1 MARLTALPADNREVV
16 RAGRPIEI
24 HRLLVELL
32 EFHCELTFL
41 DFVLREDLEVRSK
54 ANELHDCDEPLGWII
69 LIPLDGIAIVHWEL
83 VMEVM
88 VTLSEG
94 DKRGKNVIARSVL
107 IVEGG
112 FTKPVSERVDTEGRL
127 STKGESDCSY
137 LSAKWTHV
145 VDKEQTS
152 KRRIEITAT
161 PIAPE
166 VTRNDGRDDNAH
178 QDEEPDEPFM
188 LPTDD
193 RVAGEIRDISDAR
206 LATRLEDHPTD
217 MRPEEPMMGAIGV
230 EVSVSVTMM
239 STVTARPPLDR
250 TLNSTRASECKEV
263 FERTRS
269 VVGTMGPEAVVT
281 GSNTHTGEKV
291 VEHGEE
297 GSLELERSS
306 APAVNRGDRSEG
318 EGDEGNPLSLRVQ
331 VFPSNRGKLL
341 LVGENLLDIVVGNV
355 NVYWGVLITETG
367 R

>member
-1 MARLTALPADNREVV
+1 MV
-16 RAGRPIEI
+16 RAGRPIET
-24 HRLLVELL
+24 HRLLVEPL

-54 ANELHDCDEPLGWII
+54 ADELHGCDEPLGGII
-69 LIPLDGIAIVHWEL
+69 LIPFDGIAIIHWEL

-94 DKRGKNVIARSVL
+94 DKRGENVIARSMLV
-107 IVEGG
+107 VEGS
-112 FTKPVSERVDTEGRL
+112 FTEPVSERVDTEGRL
-127 STKGESDCSY
+127 SIRGESDCSY
-137 LSAKWTHV
+137 LSAKRTHV

-152 KRRIEITAT
+152 ERRIEITAT

-166 VTRNDGRDDNAH
+166 VTRNDGRDDNTH
-178 QDEEPDEPFM
+178 QEEERDEPFM

-193 RVAGEIRDISDAR
+193 GVAGEIRDISDAR
-206 LATRLEDHPTD
+206 LATGLEDHPTD
-217 MRPEEPMMGAIGV
+217 MRPEEPMMSAIGV
-230 EVSVSVTMM
+230 EVSVSITMV
-239 STVTARPPLDR
+239 STVTTRPPLDR
-250 TLNSTRASECKEV
+250 TLYSTRASECEEV

-281 GSNTHTGEKV
+281 GGNTHSGEKV

-297 GSLELERSS
+297 GSLEQERSS
-306 APAVNRGDRSEG
+306 EPAINGGERSEG
-318 EGDEGNPLSLRVQ
+318 EGDEGNPLSVLVQ
-331 VFPSNRGKLL
+331 GFPSNRGKLL
-341 LVGENLLDIVVGNV
+341 LAGDNVVNIIIGNV